1 MESKEREYLKRIE
14 ELERE
19 NRLLKEQLAFEQ
31 RQNQR
36 DANRRSTIT

>member
-19 NRLLKEQLAFEQ
+19 NRMLKEQLAFER
-31 RQNQR
+31 RQNLR
-36 DANRRSTIT
+36 DANRRNTIT

>member
-1 MESKEREYLKRIE
+1 MDSKEKQYLKTIE

-19 NRLLKEQLAFEQ
+19 NRMLREQLAFEQ

-36 DANRRSTIT
+36 HANKQH